1 MHERGL
7 RSGDPHQQ
15 VPEPPGGLAW
25 TVRPALGTDD
35 PENFAWTFRNAP
47 EGQTNRSTYSQENT
61 SLEAPRCLWSAVFA
75 AWQRGSIVAR
85 LGSAFIIFRGSSAA
99 AGCVCEQT
107 STSKSMKP
115 SYRTPFEGLI
125 LRDGRTKGSNPL
137 RWYFWHRWTR
147 SDHTAPVPVFTSASH
162 PLEIAFLSRAGLP
175 DDNGPIGFCMLPGRR
190 KAKKTHRWARDLSA
204 DLVAIRSTPS
214 TRRLLGGVA
223 VPDPRYSTEPARPRQ
238 DRLCLVTLCTSAE
251 LARDSPGFQ
260 ARIAS
265 EVACR
270 ETLPIADKRA
280 PSSTQAF
287 DELIARLVDRIDNDW
302 RVVVHCNGGKG
313 RSALVAAA
321 VLIGLSD
328 LSARAAVACVRAAR
342 PGSLRN
348 PLQLWFLWSF
358 ARRWKSASKP
368 PIPNP
373 SDMFLSKRASDS
385 YVRCLASNT
394 S

>member
-1 MHERGL
+1 
-7 RSGDPHQQ
+7 
-15 VPEPPGGLAW
+15 
-25 TVRPALGTDD
+25 
-35 PENFAWTFRNAP
+35 
-47 EGQTNRSTYSQENT
+47 
-61 SLEAPRCLWSAVFA
+61 
-75 AWQRGSIVAR
+75 
-85 LGSAFIIFRGSSAA
+85 
-99 AGCVCEQT
+99 
-107 STSKSMKP
+107 MKP
-115 SYRTPFEGLI
+115 RYRTPFEGLI
-125 LRDGRTKGSNPL
+125 LRDGRTKGSHPPL
-137 RWYFWHRWTR
+137 RHFWHRWTR
-147 SDHTAPVPVFTSASH
+147 SETAPVPVFTSASH
-162 PLEIAFLSRAGLP
+162 PLEIAFLSRAGRP
-175 DDNGPIGFCMLPGRR
+175 DVNGCVGFCMLPGRR
-190 KAKKTHRWARDLSA
+190 KKKRTHRWARDIGQ
-204 DLVAIRSTPS
+204 DVAAI
-214 TRRLLGGVA
+214 
-223 VPDPRYSTEPARPRQ
+223 RQ
-238 DRLCLVTLCTSAE
+238 DRLCLVTLCTHDE
-251 LARDSPGFQ
+251 LERDSPGFQ
-260 ARIAS
+260 AR
-265 EVACR
+265 VAAEFVCR
-270 ETLPIADKRA
+270 EHRPVADKRA

>member
-190 KAKKTHRWARDLSA
+190 KAKKTHRWARDLGQ
-204 DLVAIRSTPS
+204 DLAA
-214 TRRLLGGVA
+214 L
-223 VPDPRYSTEPARPRQ
+223 RQ
-238 DRLCLVTLCTSAE
+238 DRLCLVTLCTHDE
-251 LARDSPGFQ
+251 LERDSPGFQ
-260 ARIAS
+260 AR
-265 EVACR
+265 VAAEFVCR
-270 ETLPIADKRA
+270 EHRPVADKRA

-287 DELIARLVDRIDNDW
+287 DELIARLVDRINDGM

-321 VLIGLSD
+321 VLISLKVPY
-328 LSARAAVACVRAAR
+328 AKAVAGVRTAR
-342 PGSLRN
+342 SGSLRN
-348 PLQLWFLWSF
+348 PLQLWFLRSF
-358 ARRWKSASKP
+358 ARRWR
-368 PIPNP
+368 
-373 SDMFLSKRASDS
+373 KR
-385 YVRCLASNT
+385 NT
-394 S
+394 R